1 MVITL
6 NDKTKLDIM
15 YIGLSDDANNLVI
28 SLSGD
33 FANAKEIFK
42 NTEKTSVI
50 TTDNAE
56 YCGYTIL
63 KSISACNDGV
73 SDKDE
78 IRVELEYN
86 GLSKEVDRL
95 KSEIE
100 NLQSGI
106 LELTDL
112 LLESGE
118 KAE

>member
-6 NDKTKLDIM
+6 NDKTTLDIM

-42 NTEKTSVI
+42 NAEKTSVI

-56 YCGYTIL
+56 YCGYTVL
-63 KSISACNDGV
+63 KSVSACNDGV
-73 SDKDE
+73 SEKDE

-86 GLSKEVDRL
+86 GLSKEVERL

-106 LELTDL
+106 LELSDL
-112 LLESGE
+112 LLENGGVE
-118 KAE
+118 K

>member
-1 MVITL
+1 MKFADGTELQEQNITL
-6 NDKTKLDIM
+6 TENHNI
-15 YIGLSDDANNLVI
+15 ISI
-28 SLSGD
+28 SLVTASVD
-33 FANAKEIFK
+33 KLKEIFSNK
-42 NTEKTSVI
+42 DKTARI
-50 TTDNAE
+50 ETDKAVYE
-56 YCGYTIL
+56 GYTNL
-63 KSISACNDGV
+63 KTMEFYLE
-73 SDKDE
+73 DE
-78 IRVELEYN
+78 NYVGTIELEYN